1 MAFQSR
7 KDAAVEFLTLV
18 ATGKVR
24 EAYDRHIATGF
35 RHHNP
40 YFRGDAVSLM
50 DAMEQNALQNP
61 DKILEV
67 QIALQDGDYV
77 AVFSR
82 IRQKPGDLGG
92 AVVHIFRFLGDRIIE
107 LWDIGQVVPENT
119 VNESGMF

>member
-1 MAFQSR
+1 MALQSR

-24 EAYDRHIATGF
+24 EAYDRHIAPGF

>member
-1 MAFQSR
+1 MAIQSR
-7 KDAAVEFLTLV
+7 KDAAVELLTLV

-24 EAYDRHIATGF
+24 EAYDRHIAPGF

-82 IRQKPGDLGG
+82 IRQKPGDLGR
-92 AVVHIFRFLGDRIIE
+92 AVVHIFRFVGDRIIE
-107 LWDIGQVVPENT
+107 LWDIVQVVPENT

>member
-1 MAFQSR
+1 MAIQSR

-24 EAYDRHIATGF
+24 EAYDRHLAPGF

-82 IRQKPGDLGG
+82 IRQKPGDLGR
-92 AVVHIFRFLGDRIIE
+92 AVVHIFRFVGDRIIE

>member
-24 EAYDRHIATGF
+24 EAYDRHIAPGF

-82 IRQKPGDLGG
+82 IRQKPGDLGR
-92 AVVHIFRFLGDRIIE
+92 AVVHIFRFVGDRIIE